1 MSYFSTQTSN
11 NDWKSFYALLLCE
24 LVVVPLIYSTQ
35 PKPPFNSS
43 LTCRHPRP
51 SNNHFELNCGGKI
64 IKNKNGITIMS
75 MRTFHNEKFEGNQY
89 IPQSKQFVDSD
100 PILAL
105 PSPLA
110 ITHIENT
117 FIITFSNLSTAKSM
131 TLLEFQKKS
140 IHFFY

>member
-1 MSYFSTQTSN
+1 
-11 NDWKSFYALLLCE
+11 
-24 LVVVPLIYSTQ
+24 
-35 PKPPFNSS
+35 
-43 LTCRHPRP
+43 
-51 SNNHFELNCGGKI
+51 
-64 IKNKNGITIMS
+64 MS

-110 ITHIENT
+110 LTHIENT
-117 FIITFSNLSTAKSM
+117 FIITFSNLSTAKSV

-140 IHFFY
+140 KHFFY